1 MATGLS
7 ELSLFGFKYFKE
19 PIEAPDQVAGPIL
32 DQTETKEIFGN
43 LPPIYE
49 VHCKI
54 KDRLERLVN
63 RLAVNEETISV
74 GDIYMDNVSGHFVGW
89 PLRILIEIFFF

>member
-1 MATGLS
+1 MIKYYKA
-7 ELSLFGFKYFKE
+7 LFFVNIKINFKLFKE

-32 DQTETKEIFGN
+32 DQTEVKEIFGN

-54 KDRLERLVN
+54 KERLERLANRIFVN
-63 RLAVNEETISV
+63 DENSMTV
-74 GDIYMDNVSGHFVGW
+74 GDIYLDNV
-89 PLRILIEIFFF
+89 LD